1 MTSRRARI
9 ATAIALSSVPVA
21 LTAASCN
28 SQQFTSNDTNP
39 SDAGTAGSSNP
50 SSPSAGANGEGGAA
64 NASNDAG
71 APNTTGSSGSTGAT
85 GEGGAAG
92 NDSHSSAGTS
102 NAAGGS
108 ENDAGSSGTSATGN
122 EAGHGGSPALPDCDP
137 RWSPV
142 EESCVIDE
150 QHGVFVSPLGSDTD
164 GNGSREAPFATIAR
178 GVASAITNSRRVYA
192 CADAGA
198 YTESVSIDLADGLE
212 LYGGFSCADWSY
224 DTKLKSVVASGSTR
238 ALHVS
243 QVSRLR
249 FEDFRFEAVD
259 ATTPGESSIAAWV
272 VDSSE
277 VVFVRSAFE
286 AGRGASGVHGGLIP
300 FSYPAEGALAGN
312 VPTSGASGV
321 GAAEKRCVCQTE
333 ELASTGGAGG
343 PTETPA
349 GTSGLPNYEGPG
361 GEAGMW
367 KENLCIVKPNQ
378 RSGNGADGGDA
389 PATAPGSGAMTLGV
403 ADRNGWHPTAGSNG
417 EIGAPGQGGG
427 GGASLRIDANDPP
440 GAVSRGGGG
449 GCGGCGGNGGTAGR
463 GGGGSVALLVL
474 DADVA
479 LSNSELITSD
489 GGDGGNGHVGQ
500 EGQQT
505 VGVGGAG
512 VEACRGGNGGKGA
525 RGGAGG
531 GGAGGVSVGI
541 VWSGPNAPAQL
552 ETTVETGVP
561 GVGGLGAELDVNDGI
576 DGVAQAMLQV
586 M

>member
-9 ATAIALSSVPVA
+9 VTALALSTVSVA
-21 LTAASCN
+21 LTAAGCN
-28 SQQFTSNDTNP
+28 SQEFTSNTPSP
-39 SDAGTAGSSNP
+39 SDAGTAGTSSEP
-50 SSPSAGANGEGGAA
+50 SSSAGSNGEGGSA

-71 APNTTGSSGSTGAT
+71 APNATGSAGSTGAT
-85 GEGGAAG
+85 GEGGASG
-92 NDSHSSAGTS
+92 NESHSAAGTS
-102 NAAGGS
+102 SAAGGS

-122 EAGHGGSPALPDCDP
+122 EAGHGGGPALPDCDP

-150 QHGVFVSPLGSDTD
+150 QHGVFVSPLGSDAD

-192 CADAGA
+192 CADEGA
-198 YTESVSIDLADGLE
+198 YTESVSIDHAEGLE

-224 DTKLKSVVASGSTR
+224 DTQLKSVVASGRTR

-243 QVSRLR
+243 EVSRLR

-286 AGRGASGVHGGLIP
+286 AGRGGRGAHGGLMP

-312 VPTSGASGV
+312 VPMSGATGIV
-321 GAAEKRCVCQTE
+321 AAAKRCVCQTE
-333 ELASTGGAGG
+333 VLASTGGAGG
-343 PTETPA
+343 PTEA
-349 GTSGLPNYEGPG
+349 SSGTRGLPDYEGPG
-361 GEAGMW
+361 GEAGTW
-367 KENLCIVKPNQ
+367 KENLCITKLNR

-389 PATAPGSGAMTLGV
+389 PATAPGSGATTLGV
-403 ADRNGWHPTAGSNG
+403 ADRSGWHPTAGSNG
-417 EIGAPGQGGG
+417 DFGAPGQGGG

-463 GGGGSVALLVL
+463 GGAASIALLVL
-474 DADVA
+474 EADVA
-479 LSNSELITSD
+479 LSTSELFTSD
-489 GGDGGNGHVGQ
+489 GGDGGNGHTGQ

-505 VGVGGAG
+505 VGVGGDG

-531 GGAGGVSVGI
+531 GGAGGISVGI
-541 VWSGPNAPAQL
+541 VWSGPDAPVRL
-552 ETTVETGVP
+552 DTTVQTGVA
-561 GVGGLGAELDVNDGI
+561 GAGGLGAELGVNDGI
-576 DGVAQAMLQV
+576 DGVAQPMLQV